1 MWNLK
6 NTQTSEYNKR
16 NRPTDIE
23 NQAMVT
29 SHERERGRGNIGLG
43 DQEEQ
48 TIMDKISNKD
58 ISYNT
63 GNRVSIL

>member
-1 MWNLK
+1 
-6 NTQTSEYNKR
+6 
-16 NRPTDIE
+16 
-23 NQAMVT
+23 MVT
-29 SHERERGRGNIGLG
+29 SGEKERGRGNIGLG

-63 GNRVSIL
+63 GNRVRIL